1 MRPFDGRCLIKIDH
15 FFGKA
20 LTFSSA
26 GYRLLD
32 DLLRSLI
39 GTLCVT
45 ALRSSRGVAW
55 SDITN

>member
-45 ALRSSRGVAW
+45 EIVEGGCLIGHYE
-55 SDITN
+55 